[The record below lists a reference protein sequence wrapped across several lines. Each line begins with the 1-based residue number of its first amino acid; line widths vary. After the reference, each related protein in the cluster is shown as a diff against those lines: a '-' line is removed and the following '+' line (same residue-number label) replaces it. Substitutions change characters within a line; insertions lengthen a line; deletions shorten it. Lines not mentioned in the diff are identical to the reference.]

1 MSSKKRDDPGTV
13 EASRH
18 GRVLVLRLTRKGNGN
33 RLTQQ
38 MGEQAVAHLEA
49 ARSNRKISGCVLT
62 GHGNDFCLG
71 GDYRSAGSSSA
82 GRLEFG
88 RAFADVVQAMR
99 RLGKPV
105 VAAVN
110 GNAHAGGFALLAACD
125 MAVAAKSA
133 TFGLPEAAHGLFPFL
148 ALAIVKDTLPTK
160 VLWDMV
166 YRARIL
172 DASEAKS
179 LYLVNDVVPKSAV
192 LPRAIELAA
201 CTQSLNPDIVSL
213 GRDLYYNTRC
223 TNPAE
228 AIEQSRFALA
238 AALKA
243 MEEASS

>member
-1 MSSKKRDDPGTV
+1 MSDDQGQV
-13 EASRH
+13 EASRQD
-18 GRVLVLRLTRKGNGN
+18 RVLVLQLTRKGNGN
-33 RLTQQ
+33 RLTQA
-38 MGEQAVAHLEA
+38 MGERAVAHLEA
-49 ARSNRKISGCVLT
+49 ARSSRAIAGCVIT
-62 GHGNDFCLG
+62 GYGDDFCLG
-71 GDYRSAGSSSA
+71 GDYRSAGASTA
-82 GRLEFG
+82 GRMEFG

-125 MAVAAKSA
+125 MAVAADNA

-166 YRARIL
+166 YRARLL

-179 LYLVNDVVPKSAV
+179 LYLVNDVVPKSEV
-192 LPRAIELAA
+192 LPRAVELAA

-223 TNPAE
+223 ANPAE

-243 MEEASS
+243 MEESGG